1 MSGMYQSLISSSP
14 WQQAQNTHG
23 LTIFLSVHWG
33 APEEQTPTGIAESL
47 RQHHQS
53 LPLVWMIFINV
64 GQKCDNCDES
74 FYSEEELGAH
84 IKIVHKN
91 PTTGVVADHCLELKS
106 VESEKE
112 KDLCWRRSWSLI
124 NLIIFMVILVIV
136 NILVSSWWRRSQ
148 WPTLSQLPKL
158 CWIHVKWASKLWTDF
173 SQEEERT
180 PLQQSELSTGG
191 RM

>member
-53 LPLVWMIFINV
+53 LPLVWLIFINV

-74 FYSEEELGAH
+74 FYSEEELSAH

-91 PTTGVVADHCLELKS
+91 PPTGVVADHCLELKS
-106 VESEKE
+106 VEREKE
-112 KDLCWRRSWSLI
+112 KDLWRRQNRFHCYPHSHPSDRQHPCVTRIEKIPVAKTLCKE
-124 NLIIFMVILVIV
+124 
-136 NILVSSWWRRSQ
+136 SQ
-148 WPTLSQLPKL
+148 
-158 CWIHVKWASKLWTDF
+158 LWTDF
-173 SQEEERT
+173 SQEEEENNVKGAKDSRAT
-180 PLQQSELSTGG
+180 
-191 RM
+191 